1 MPTQMQYYNSS
12 PSVTGIFQPH
22 NVPSSLA
29 RPRDVY
35 PAATVPR
42 IRPSTGFQF
51 RDVSPPR
58 GKPVWNDSR
67 KTEEFNNS
75 LRRYKTTLNHRPVQS
90 VLSKKAPFAART
102 MSANSGGYRYKNG
115 RVDTL
120 PSYSPMND
128 PHLYDYYAKKFGLQG
143 YSQPST
149 MKRANTAPASRSGFR
164 PHSASANKVLYK
176 VMVKT
181 GDKKQSGTS
190 ARVYIKM
197 KGSKGKLNKTQLY
210 KKSSPDSEFK
220 FTKGSTHTFKVS
232 GPEIGDIKSITL
244 EHDGLEQQH
253 AWYVDEVFV
262 TNTNRDKS
270 WHFPCK
276 RWFSLYHTDCQLS
289 RTLTPSIK
297 TSQHQLDGKASD
309 HTVYE
314 VVTITGDVRGAGT
327 DANVFV
333 TLFGEFGIT
342 PKIHLTSKSRTAFER
357 TKTDVFRVK
366 TNNVGPLKKI
376 RIEHDNTGMNAGWY
390 LDRVIVTDMNRP
402 HLRFYFPCNN
412 WLSKEDGDGLYVR
425 DLLGSLN
432 PMDVPKVNKYIARVF
447 TGSANGSGT
456 DADVFLN
463 IFGENGD
470 TGERKLDNDKD
481 NFEKGAEDKFTIDA
495 PNLGKLRKITIG
507 HNNKGGSA
515 GWFLEKVIIED
526 IGNKAIYEFPC
537 SRWFAID
544 EDDGKIQ
551 RDLLVG
557 GSEATGIV
565 YNVSIMTGDI
575 RGAGTNSKVHVILHG
590 SKGLKNSGKFFLEGG
605 EFERG
610 RIDIFNIEIAALLSP
625 LSRVT
630 IGHDGR
636 GVSSGWYCEKV
647 VVYCPFTGIEQTFP
661 CGRWLDIDEGDG
673 LIERELYEMVS
684 LRQKRQKKLP
694 WSLWIWTSDIK
705 NAGTDANI
713 LLQIYGEKGKS
724 DEIRL
729 DNKSDNFETGQ
740 IDKFMIELPDLGPL
754 YKVRIWHEKRNAFSG
769 WHLSKLTL
777 LKTLTKDKYTF
788 KCGRWLDLNEDDGEI
803 VRELPAEGPLVLEVL
818 PVVKYRVTV
827 CTGNV
832 SGSGTDANVFICLFG
847 DLGDTGERFL
857 IDCKN
862 NMNKFEKGN
871 ADEFIIE
878 AVTLKQVRR
887 VRIGHD
893 GKGGGCG
900 WYLDKVLVKE
910 EGKTET
916 EAIEFPCDRW
926 FDRNEDDGHIIREL
940 VPAGDSQ
947 NLRSISYHFQIKTGD
962 VSGASS
968 DSRVFV
974 KLYGEKG
981 DTNKQFLLVSDN
993 DLADNFERGR
1003 VDNFTINTID
1013 IGKINK
1019 LLIGH
1024 DNVGIRAGWF
1034 LGNVVVQVPAHGKQY
1049 MFPVNRWLCK
1059 DECDGKVEVEVYASE
1074 VIEIEKLINYEVTVT
1089 TGNVRG
1095 AGTNANVFMQLY
1107 GDQGKTEETFLRSRS
1122 NDFERGAVD
1131 IFKIEAL
1138 DVGKILK
1145 LRIGHDGKGFG
1156 DGWYLESVEVRRVG
1170 IKMLPVPQ
1178 PAETKKKKTNKK
1190 KKSAKEEVELQP
1202 QEVVEKYKF
1211 ECNRWLARGEGDG
1224 ELVVELLPQDTTEL
1238 EENIYEVHVFT
1249 GTVWGAG
1256 TDANVFITIYG
1267 DIGDTGERQLKK
1279 SNHLNKFEK
1288 GQEDVFTISAV
1299 EMGELKKLRIRHDN
1313 SGGNAAWFLDRVEI
1327 VDTKDDTKYFFPC
1340 QRWLAVDEDDGQISR
1355 MLVPV
1360 NEAFMK
1366 KDEEGE
1372 EQSLATLGLEQKAK
1386 STTYTVKVKTG
1397 DKKNAGT
1404 DANVFIILYGE
1415 KDDTGLMNLKASKT
1429 NKNKFERG
1437 QTDVFTVEAVD
1448 IGSLKKIKI
1457 GHDNKGPSAGWFLD
1471 WVEIDA
1477 PSLGHRVKFPC
1488 GRWLDK
1494 SEDDGTIERYLFPS
1508 ELQTEEYTPFVPY
1521 EITVYTSD
1529 IFGAGTDADVFIVL
1543 YGRDGVCTS
1552 QKSLCVNKRERRM
1565 YFERNSVDQFIVELE
1580 DIGDVIEKIRI
1591 GHDGKGINS
1600 GWHLDRVE
1608 IRRLLPNGKGSQT
1621 VTFPCERWLAK
1632 SEDDGET
1639 MRELTPSDIFT
1650 EKLTKDGTL
1659 KQIEMEVEDPLE
1671 THTYSIS
1678 VYTGDIYGAGTD
1690 ANVFITIYGDLGDT
1704 GERKLSKS
1712 ETNKNK
1718 FERGQVDKF
1727 IIEAVDLG
1735 TVYKIRIRH
1744 DNSMMNPDWYLERV
1758 EILNE
1763 VTEETYMFLCERW
1776 LSGKKED
1783 KRIDRF
1789 FYEKDYDGERQSLGS
1804 SSKSF
1809 WGSSLSLKS
1818 QDNNANLKS
1827 KSSIDGSIQDGQMI
1841 PYHITITTGQERD
1854 GGTEARAYVII
1865 MGPQKIRTERLW
1877 LDLPKGKKGY
1887 ELGSVEKFSVVG
1899 LDVGEIKRME
1909 LGHDGVTPESCWL
1922 VEEIQLN
1929 VPTKGVMYT
1938 FSCKCWF
1945 AKDRGDGLS
1954 ARVFNMLDATAI
1966 TIGQKVLYEV
1976 TVVTGDVPN
1985 GGTDAN
1991 IYMICYGAS
2000 GSTDDMLLPKCGD
2013 RFERGQRDTFVMEIA
2028 DIAPFKKMRVWIDGK
2043 GSRPEWFLEK
2053 IILKNL
2059 TDEEET
2065 TFTYSDWL
2073 SKTKGEK
2080 RQLSCEL
2087 AAVVDN
2093 EEMVDTT
2100 TYIIQVKT
2108 SDVSGAGTDANVFM
2122 IIFGENGDSGTL
2134 ALKQSNNS
2142 NKFERN
2148 QMDSFRFQDILSLGD
2163 LCKVRV
2169 WHDNSGIGPGWH
2181 LEFID
2186 VRDELMNKT
2195 FRFQCDRWLAKNADD
2210 KQITRELACANNDIL
2225 DLKERTSYEIVTVTS
2240 DRDDAET
2247 KDNIWIVLEGKKGRS
2262 KEFLLENNSKKRRF
2276 ARNATDVFKFSSKN
2290 VGDIA
2295 AICVGHCPKDGR
2307 KFSPKP
2313 DLHWHVKEITVTEME
2328 LGNQYIFNCNAKV
2341 PLRNKRDDYK
2351 VFECAKTIESFAS
2364 RARSLVPVKY
2374 EVIIVTGFE
2383 KGSGTDANVF
2393 ITMYGSNGDSG
2404 KHALKQKMRN
2414 LFERGKTNR
2423 FYIETLDLGEMK
2435 KVRVE
2440 HDNSGLNPGW
2450 LLERVEVTNS
2460 ATGVTTIFPCGK
2472 WLDKKRGDGEIWRDL
2487 YPRY

>member
-1 MPTQMQYYNSS
+1 MGM
-12 PSVTGIFQPH
+12 IH
-22 NVPSSLA
+22 
-29 RPRDVY
+29 
-35 PAATVPR
+35 
-42 IRPSTGFQF
+42 
-51 RDVSPPR
+51 
-58 GKPVWNDSR
+58 
-67 KTEEFNNS
+67 
-75 LRRYKTTLNHRPVQS
+75 
-90 VLSKKAPFAART
+90 VLART
-102 MSANSGGYRYKNG
+102 MSADSGGYRYKNG
-115 RVDTL
+115 HVDTL
-120 PSYSPMND
+120 TTYSSMND
-128 PHLYDYYAKKFGLQG
+128 PHLYDYYARKFGLQVDTR
-143 YSQPST
+143 PSS
-149 MKRANTAPASRSGFR
+149 SRLALSTQFARSR
-164 PHSASANKVLYK
+164 PGSMAVKKVLYK
-176 VMVKT
+176 VVVKT
-181 GDKKQSGTS
+181 GNKKQGGTN
-190 ARVYIKM
+190 ARVYIRM
-197 KGSKGKLNKTQLY
+197 KGTKGKLNKTQLH
-210 KKSSPDSEFK
+210 KKLGDKDSEFK
-220 FTKGSTHTFKVS
+220 FGKGSTHAFKVY
-232 GPEIGDIKSITL
+232 GPEIGDIKNITL

-253 AWYVDEVFV
+253 AWYLDEVFV
-262 TNTNRDKS
+262 TNTNRDKT
-270 WHFPCK
+270 WHFPCR
-276 RWFSLYHTDCQLS
+276 RWFSLYHADCQLS
-289 RTLTPSIK
+289 RTLTPDK
-297 TSQHQLDGKASD
+297 TSAHQLDGKPGD

-333 TLFGEFGIT
+333 TLFGEYGIT

-463 IFGENGD
+463 IFGEKGD
-470 TGERKLDNDKD
+470 TGERRLDNDKN
-481 NFEKGAEDKFTIDA
+481 NFEKGSEDKFTIDA
-495 PNLGKLRKITIG
+495 PNLGKIRKITIG

-565 YNVSIMTGDI
+565 YNVSVVTGDI

-590 SKGLKNSGKFFLEGG
+590 SKGLKNSGKIFLEGG
-605 EFERG
+605 EFER
-610 RIDIFNIEIAALLSP
+610 RKIDIFNIEIAALLSP

-647 VVYCPFTGIEQTFP
+647 IVYCPFTGIEQTFP
-661 CGRWLDIDEGDG
+661 CGRWLDVDEGDG

-684 LRQKRQKKLP
+684 LRQKRQKKHP
-694 WSLWIWTSDIK
+694 WSLWIWTSDMK

-724 DEIRL
+724 DEMRL
-729 DNKSDNFETGQ
+729 DNNSDNFETGQ
-740 IDKFMIELPDLGPL
+740 VDKFMVELPDLGIL
-754 YKVRIWHEKRNAFSG
+754 YKLRIWHEKRNAFSG
-769 WHLSKLTL
+769 WHLNKVTL
-777 LKTLTKDKYTF
+777 LKTLTKEKYTF

-803 VRELPAEGPLVLEVL
+803 VRELPAEGPLVANVL

-827 CTGNV
+827 HTGNV
-832 SGSGTDANVFICLFG
+832 SGSGTDANVFLCLFG

-878 AVTLKQVRR
+878 AVSLQQVRR

-900 WYLDKVLVKE
+900 WYLDKVVVKE
-910 EGKTET
+910 EGKPET
-916 EAIEFPCDRW
+916 EAIEFPCNRW

-940 VPAGDSQ
+940 VPLGDSQ
-947 NLRSISYHFQIKTGD
+947 NLRSISYHFHIKTGD

-1003 VDNFTINTID
+1003 VDSFTINTID

-1034 LGNVVVQVPAHGKQY
+1034 LANVVVEVPAHGKQY
-1049 MFPVNRWLCK
+1049 MFPCNRWLCR
-1059 DECDGKVEVEVYASE
+1059 DECDGKVEIEVYASE
-1074 VIEIEKLINYEVTVT
+1074 VIDIEKLVNYEVNVT

-1107 GDQGKTEETFLRSRS
+1107 GDRGKTEETSLRSRS

-1131 IFKIEAL
+1131 SFKIEAV

-1145 LRIGHDGKGFG
+1145 LRIGHDGTGFG
-1156 DGWYLESVEVRRVG
+1156 DGWFLETVEIKRVG
-1170 IKMLPVPQ
+1170 VQMLPVAQ
-1178 PAETKKKKTNKK
+1178 PADKKKKPNKK
-1190 KKSAKEEVELQP
+1190 KKSSKEEEVELQP
-1202 QEVVEKYKF
+1202 KEVVESYKF
-1211 ECNRWLARGEGDG
+1211 ECNRWLARGECDG
-1224 ELVVELLPQDTTEL
+1224 EVVVELLPQNAEL
-1238 EENIYEVHVFT
+1238 EENTYEVHVVT

-1256 TDANVFITIYG
+1256 TDANVFVTMYG
-1267 DIGDTGERQLKK
+1267 EIGDTGERQLKK

-1288 GQEDVFTISAV
+1288 GQEDVFSISGIDL
-1299 EMGELKKLRIRHDN
+1299 GELKKLRIRHDN
-1313 SGGNAAWFLDRVEI
+1313 SKANAAWFLERVEI
-1327 VDTKDDTKYFFPC
+1327 IDMKDETRYFFPC

-1386 STTYTVKVKTG
+1386 STTYTIRVKTG
-1397 DKKNAGT
+1397 DKKNGGT
-1404 DANVFIILYGE
+1404 DANVFITLFGE
-1415 KDDTGLMNLKASKT
+1415 KDDTGFMNLKASKT

-1437 QTDVFTVEAVD
+1437 KIDVFTVEAVD
-1448 IGSLKKIKI
+1448 IGQLKKIKI
-1457 GHDNKGPSAGWFLD
+1457 GHDNKGSSAGWFLD
-1471 WVEIDA
+1471 WVEVDA
-1477 PSLGHRVKFPC
+1477 PSLGQRLKFPC

-1494 SEDDGTIERYLFPS
+1494 TEDDGAIERYLFPS
-1508 ELQTEEYTPFVPY
+1508 DLQTEQYTPFVPY

-1543 YGRDGVCTS
+1543 YGRDGVCTQ

-1591 GHDGKGINS
+1591 GHNSTGINS

-1621 VTFPCERWLAK
+1621 VTFPCDRWLAK

-1639 MRELTPSDIFT
+1639 IRELVPSDIFT
-1650 EKLTKDGTL
+1650 EKLAKDGTL

-1671 THTYSIS
+1671 THSYYVS

-1690 ANVFITIYGDLGDT
+1690 ANVFLTIYGDLGDT

-1712 ETNKNK
+1712 ETNSNK

-1727 IIEAVDLG
+1727 TIEAVDLG
-1735 TVYKIRIRH
+1735 TLYKIKIRH
-1744 DNSMMNPDWYLERV
+1744 DNSLLNPDWYLERV

-1763 VTEETYMFLCERW
+1763 VTEETYLFLCERW
-1776 LSGKKED
+1776 LSTKKED
-1783 KRIDRF
+1783 KRIERIL
-1789 FYEKDYDGERQSLGS
+1789 YEKDYDGDRNSVGS
-1804 SSKSF
+1804 SARSLR
-1809 WGSSLSLKS
+1809 GSSLSLRS
-1818 QDNNANLKS
+1818 QDNNANLRS
-1827 KSSIDGSIQDGQMI
+1827 KGSLDGSIQEGQMI
-1841 PYHITITTGQERD
+1841 PYHFTISTGQDRD
-1854 GGTEARAYVII
+1854 AGTESRAYVII

-1877 LDLPKGKKGY
+1877 LDLPKDKKGFAP
-1887 ELGSVEKFSVVG
+1887 GSVEKFSVMG
-1899 LDVGEIKRME
+1899 LDVGEVKRME
-1909 LGHDGVTPESCWL
+1909 LGHDGATPESCWL
-1922 VEEIQLN
+1922 VEDIQLS

-1938 FSCKCWF
+1938 FVCKCWF

-1954 ARVFNMLDATAI
+1954 SRVFNMLDATAI
-1966 TIGQKVLYEV
+1966 TVCQKILYEV
-1976 TVVTGDVPN
+1976 TVITGDVPN
-1985 GGTDAN
+1985 AGTDAN
-1991 IYMICYGAS
+1991 IYMTCFGAS
-2000 GSTDDMLLPKCGD
+2000 GNTEEILLPKSGD
-2013 RFERGQRDTFVMEIA
+2013 RFERGQKDTFVMEIA
-2028 DIAPFKKMRVWIDGK
+2028 DIAPFKKMRVRIDGK
-2043 GSRPEWFLEK
+2043 GSRPEWYLEQ
-2053 IILKNL
+2053 IILKS
-2059 TDEEET
+2059 TVTEEET
-2065 TFTYSDWL
+2065 VFTYGEWL

-2080 RQLSCEL
+2080 RTLSCEL
-2087 AAVVDN
+2087 AAVVDG
-2093 EEMVDTT
+2093 EEMVETT
-2100 TYIIQVKT
+2100 TYVIQVKT
-2108 SDVSGAGTDANVFM
+2108 SDVSGAGTDANVFLV
-2122 IIFGENGDSGTL
+2122 IFGENGDSGTL
-2134 ALKQSNNS
+2134 AMKQSNNS

-2148 QMDSFRFQDILSLGD
+2148 QLDTFRFPDMLSLGD

-2186 VRDELMNKT
+2186 VRDEEMNKS

-2210 KQITRELACANNDIL
+2210 KQIIRELACANNDIL

-2240 DRDDAET
+2240 DREDAET
-2247 KDNIWIVLEGKKGRS
+2247 KENVWIILEGKKGRS
-2262 KEFLLENNSKKRRF
+2262 KELMLENTSKKRRF
-2276 ARNATDVFKFSSKN
+2276 AQNATDVFKFSSKN

-2295 AICVGHCPKDGR
+2295 AICVGHCPKDG
-2307 KFSPKP
+2307 KKSSTKV
-2313 DLHWHVKEITVTEME
+2313 DSYWHVKEITITETE
-2328 LGNQYIFNCNAKV
+2328 LGNQYIFNCNAKI

-2383 KGSGTDANVF
+2383 KGAGTDANVF
-2393 ITMYGSNGDSG
+2393 LTMYGSNGDSG

-2423 FYIETLDLGEMK
+2423 FYIETLDLGEVK
-2435 KVRVE
+2435 KVKVE
-2440 HDNSGLNPGW
+2440 HDNSGLNAGW

-2472 WLDKKRGDGEIWRDL
+2472 WLDKKRGDGEICREL
-2487 YPRY
+2487 YPMY